1 MPDLYLVVDIMYD
14 HNMNFWEI
22 PSYLDAFLFEKE
34 NIICVYNNLVFTV
47 FICFSFC
54 RFSFH
59 VFFLRHDCIL
69 CIQQSLDPVLQD

>member
-1 MPDLYLVVDIMYD
+1 MYD

-54 RFSFH
+54 CFSFH
-59 VFFLRHDCIL
+59 VVVFCRMIAYSVFSNHLIL
-69 CIQQSLDPVLQD
+69 FHKTDHKHK